1 MENLIALYHK
11 LLDAEDKVSKAY
23 ESDWPES
30 TRAYK
35 AAATRASK
43 AYNKA
48 IERHLGSQ
56 PYDNGRVSRN
66 QWTLQDKINLM
77 HKVQEAAA

>member
-11 LLDAEDKVSKAY
+11 LLDAEAKVCAAY
-23 ESDWPES
+23 ESDWSES

-56 PYDNGRVSRN
+56 PYDNGRVPRK
-66 QWTLQDKINLM
+66 QWTSQDKIDLM
-77 HKVQEAAA
+77 HKVQKAAS